1 VADKLITLAVGKER
15 SRGNIVTQDMV
26 RTLAQEAVGD
36 GVLGIL
42 YARDLLATD
51 LGEAQEDPDW
61 LQSQLREPFL
71 VPESKPIVELF
82 RTFRKR
88 RLSLALTVDEY
99 GGVTGL
105 VSIEDLLECIFG
117 ELPSASEARFSGE
130 LSQRVEDAENLQASM
145 SVDQFNTGLDA
156 KLPTDVA
163 DTLGGL
169 ILHEY
174 GEMPA
179 EGAKVVCHG
188 WELMVISVQ
197 RNRIQEVRA
206 KKLDKG
212 QKKRSGAPDKS
223 SGGTG
228 KPTREG

>member
-82 RTFRKR
+82 RPFRKR

-117 ELPSASEARFSGE
+117 ELP
-130 LSQRVEDAENLQASM
+130 
-145 SVDQFNTGLDA
+145 
-156 KLPTDVA
+156 
-163 DTLGGL
+163 
-169 ILHEY
+169 
-174 GEMPA
+174 A

-188 WELMVISVQ
+188 WELKVISVQ

-212 QKKRSGAPDKS
+212 QKKRSGSADKS
-223 SGGTG
+223 PGGTG